1 MKISLVLFLLTCVTY
16 ISQAQLIMGTPKP
29 KYRTIKQDTINIS
42 GIVYDAYHHPVRGLR
57 FTSKNKELVFDGYYI
72 YTTTDTAGKFK
83 LYGALAYDT
92 LKYYWGKRTYLI
104 NNGSRFLEI
113 HLPPLIEDDYRI
125 KDTIQM
131 VAKRKTVKK
140 PTTFKVVTNAEIY
153 DWYGVT
159 GDMPVKSA
167 PAAKG
172 FTDYIRSKITYPEK
186 AIANNIEGDVEIGF
200 NIEKDGSLSNF
211 KILRGIGYGCDEEVI
226 NAIKSNNHPW
236 VPYILNGRLIVSESS
251 VTINFKLTDK

>member
-1 MKISLVLFLLTCVTY
+1 MKLPLVLLLLTCVTS
-16 ISQAQLIMGTPKP
+16 ISQAQLFLPTPKP
-29 KYRTIKQDTINIS
+29 KYKTIKQDTINIR
-42 GIVYDAYHHPVRGLR
+42 GIVYDAYHHPVREFRL
-57 FTSKNKELVFDGYYI
+57 TSMNKELVYDGYYI

-83 LYGALAYDT
+83 LDGALPYDT

-113 HLPPLIEDDYRI
+113 HLPPLIDDDFKI
-125 KDTIQM
+125 KDTIQV
-131 VAKRKTVKK
+131 VAKRKTAKK
-140 PTTFKVVTNAEIY
+140 TKTFKVVTNANVL
-153 DWYGVT
+153 DWYGVM

-172 FTDYIRSKITYPEK
+172 FTDYIRSKIAYPEK
-186 AIANNIEGDVEIGF
+186 AIVNNIEGDVKIGF

-226 NAIKSNNHPW
+226 NAIKSNTHSW
-236 VPYILNGRLIVSESS
+236 YPYVLNGRPTVSESS
-251 VTINFKLTDK
+251 LTINFKLTDK